1 MRLETDLEN
10 ARGWPRY
17 FLSLSYE
24 CPLADP
30 AETHQRYFVP
40 YLGGGDTRALAS
52 AVRCH
57 RRGQHHFGPVTVESK
72 APFGLFRRRVRLPS
86 PLSVLV
92 YPQVYPLARLPLMES
107 AEGTAARPRAVREG
121 QEIAGSRRYVPGDP
135 LRHIHWRNTARAG
148 RPMVKEFED
157 SQENTLVIVF
167 DSSRELGQGQETTL
181 EYSIKLA
188 ASVAGYVVGR
198 GRSIRLL
205 TGTLVGEELP
215 WEHLLKELALLEAG
229 HGPGLATLLESAPAA
244 SRVLALVS
252 DADSAGLEAL
262 WRLGGQTSGLAVVV
276 LEGFGD
282 GASQPAGA
290 SLDSMRR
297 SGVPVIGCVP
307 GRLESTLRTLEQV
320 DWSTG
325 RKRHAA
331 RATGTGGVP

>member
-1 MRLETDLEN
+1 
-10 ARGWPRY
+10 
-17 FLSLSYE
+17 
-24 CPLADP
+24 
-30 AETHQRYFVP
+30 
-40 YLGGGDTRALAS
+40 
-52 AVRCH
+52 
-57 RRGQHHFGPVTVESK
+57 
-72 APFGLFRRRVRLPS
+72 
-86 PLSVLV
+86 
-92 YPQVYPLARLPLMES
+92 MES
-107 AEGTAARPRAVREG
+107 AEGTAARPRAVRE
-121 QEIAGSRRYVPGDP
+121 
-135 LRHIHWRNTARAG
+135 
-148 RPMVKEFED
+148 
-157 SQENTLVIVF
+157 
-167 DSSRELGQGQETTL
+167 GQETTL

-215 WEHLLKELALLEAG
+215 WEHLFKELALLEAG